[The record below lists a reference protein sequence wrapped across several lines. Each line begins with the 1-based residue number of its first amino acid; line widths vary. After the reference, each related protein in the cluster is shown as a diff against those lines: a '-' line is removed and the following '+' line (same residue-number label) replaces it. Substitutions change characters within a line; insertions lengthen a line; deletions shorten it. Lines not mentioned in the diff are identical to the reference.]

1 METPGMDTMTKKEA
15 LAKLV
20 EVKNECEGLRAELG
34 NLTFLEEDDADTT
47 HVYHV
52 MEPEPE
58 SEELVAKEVMVTLP
72 MKVPALKKVNDQM
85 AHDMLRIKALEK
97 EVAEQKEVIA
107 ELREQDD
114 DMKHHATKMREQMA
128 AHNHTNYVWE
138 VVGRRRTEPQPYS
151 QAWIVGAEAGG
162 AGMADL

>member
-1 METPGMDTMTKKEA
+1 METPGMDTITKKEA

-47 HVYHV
+47 HVYHI

-58 SEELVAKEVMVTLP
+58 SEELVAKEVLVTLP

-97 EVAEQKEVIA
+97 EVAEQKEVTFP
-107 ELREQDD
+107 RQ
-114 DMKHHATKMREQMA
+114 K
-128 AHNHTNYVWE
+128 
-138 VVGRRRTEPQPYS
+138 S
-151 QAWIVGAEAGG
+151 
-162 AGMADL
+162 ADLFLAKGGLPPGLYRNVPKEMRPDKYQ